1 VFLSRAFGHLY
12 PRLDFQARKE
22 FFIRKRQS
30 FVKRRKFKRYS
41 DRKLSLRDLAVL
53 DFLWTWKAAS
63 TGVLTE
69 VAYKDKSQWWIYKAL
84 RQLQKEKYIQLL
96 PRGRNLEIELW
107 ALTDLG
113 FEVVLM
119 DRDDIINY
127 RYRPHAPAHDYLA
140 TCLQLGDLWQFPC
153 DKLFF
158 TEQML
163 GSLAPS
169 NFPKGFKNNEGHL
182 PDGIT
187 LIRSP
192 LRDVYL
198 GYEVDLNL
206 KDLQRYKETFI
217 YWENVQPTLIIWLV
231 RNTWMADKIMG
242 LGKESRHNLRNGTDI
257 LSRVCFILLDDFKE
271 KIWESQVLNGKYKGM
286 TIRKL
291 TANLLQ
297 SLSKE
302 TANFGQKSLKEI
314 FFPKYKSPQKSAL
327 YEKLKEKEI
336 Y

>member
-1 VFLSRAFGHLY
+1 M
-12 PRLDFQARKE
+12 
-22 FFIRKRQS
+22 
-30 FVKRRKFKRYS
+30 
-41 DRKLSLRDLAVL
+41 L
-53 DFLWTWKAAS
+53 DFLWTWKVAS

-69 VAYKDKSQWWIYKAL
+69 VAYKEKSVWWVYKAL

-96 PRGRNLEIELW
+96 PRGKNLELELW

-113 FEVVLM
+113 FEVILM

-127 RYRPHAPAHDYLA
+127 RYKPHAPAHDYLA

-163 GSLAPS
+163 ASLAPS
-169 NFPKGFKNNEGHL
+169 NFPRGFKKDEGHL

-192 LRDVYL
+192 LNDVYL

-206 KDLQRYKETFI
+206 KDLERYKQTFM
-217 YWENVQPTLIIWLV
+217 YWERVKPTLIFWLV
-231 RNTWMADKIMG
+231 RNTWMADKIT
-242 LGKESRHNLRNGTDI
+242 NLVEDYNCYLQNGNDI
-257 LSRVCFILLDDFKE
+257 LSKVCFILVDDFKE
-271 KIWESQVLNGKYKGM
+271 KVWEAKVLSGPYKGM
-286 TIRKL
+286 SVRKL

-297 SLSKE
+297 KLGKE
-302 TANFGQKSLKEI
+302 TANFGQKPLKEI
-314 FFPKYKSPQKSAL
+314 FFPKYKSPQKSIF
-327 YEKLKEKEI
+327 YEKTAETKI

>member
-1 VFLSRAFGHLY
+1 MGR
-12 PRLDFQARKE
+12 
-22 FFIRKRQS
+22 
-30 FVKRRKFKRYS
+30 RRKFKRHS
-41 DRKLSLRDLAVL
+41 NRKLSLRDLAVL
-53 DFLWTWKAAS
+53 DFLWTWKVA
-63 TGVLTE
+63 TTPMLTE
-69 VAYKDKSQWWIYKAL
+69 VAYKDKSVWWVYKAL

-96 PRGRNLEIELW
+96 PRGKNLEQELW

-113 FEVVLM
+113 FEIILM
-119 DRDDIINY
+119 DRDDIVNY
-127 RYRPHAPAHDYLA
+127 RYKPHAPAHDYLA
-140 TCLQLGDLWQFPC
+140 TCLQLGDLWQYPC

-163 GSLAPS
+163 ASLAPS
-169 NFPKGFKNNEGHL
+169 NFPRGFKKNDGHL

-187 LIRSP
+187 LINSP
-192 LRDVYL
+192 LNKAYL

-206 KDLQRYKETFI
+206 KDTERYKQTFS
-217 YWENVQPTLIIWLV
+217 YWENVQPTLIFWLV

-242 LGKESRHNLRNGTDI
+242 IGNDSSYYFENGKAI
-257 LSRVCFILLDDFKE
+257 LSRVCFILVDDFKE
-271 KIWESQVLNGKYKGM
+271 KIWEAKVLNGKYQGM
-286 TIRKL
+286 SIRKL

-314 FFPKYKSPQKSAL
+314 FFPKFKSPQKSAL
-327 YEKLKEKEI
+327 YEKMKENKI